1 MCVGIPSL
9 QSIVTSNRSFILV
22 GSFLL
27 VAKGVNNAIELVAA
41 TLARHNLHAYTA
53 LVAAIEYTED

>member
-1 MCVGIPSL
+1 MKAAQYSL
-9 QSIVTSNRSFILV
+9 YD
-22 GSFLL
+22 GSGKPAMWTISKTLSAADA
-27 VAKGVNNAIELVAA
+27 VELVAA